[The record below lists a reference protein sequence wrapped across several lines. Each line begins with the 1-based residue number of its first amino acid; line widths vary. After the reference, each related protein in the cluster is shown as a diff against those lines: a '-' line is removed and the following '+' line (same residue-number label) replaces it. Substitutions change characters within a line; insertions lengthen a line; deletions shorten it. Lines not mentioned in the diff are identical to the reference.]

1 MPQPFVRSFCTLALL
16 LTSCAQAQP
25 AAGGGKPPDLVNPTG
40 GPAQPP
46 KVSRDA
52 SVDQVLDA
60 LDARGKGLKGFSAKV
75 SLNEE
80 DDIGLSSTRTGRVWY
95 QQAAGDNARI
105 RVSFDK
111 RENEKQVFEEKIDYV
126 LEGAWLIDRDY
137 KRKKEIKRQ
146 VLRPGEKI
154 NLLKLGEGPFP
165 LPIGQDKA
173 EVHKLFT
180 VTKEPLAEDKEL
192 ADTTHLKL
200 VPKAGTE
207 FAKKFSEID
216 VWIDPKTQFPKRID
230 TADAAK
236 AKFRTTRLD
245 DVLVNPAELGDKDFT
260 LPPVEDKEW
269 ERTVE
274 PYSDSS
280 SGRE

>member
-1 MPQPFVRSFCTLALL
+1 MLL

-25 AAGGGKPPDLVNPTG
+25 AGGGKAPDSPG
-40 GPAQPP
+40 SPAQGP
-46 KVSRDA
+46 KVSSDA
-52 SVDQVLDA
+52 SVDQVLDV
-60 LDARGKGLKGFSAKV
+60 LDARGKGLKGFSANV
-75 SLNEE
+75 SLSEE
-80 DDIGLSSTRTGRVWY
+80 DDIGLSSTRTGKVWY
-95 QQAAGDNARI
+95 QQPAGENARI

-111 RENEKQVFEEKIDYV
+111 RVSESKVFDEKIDYV

-173 EVHKLFT
+173 EVHKLFD
-180 VTKEPLAEDKEL
+180 VKKEPLAEDKEL
-192 ADTTHLKL
+192 ADTVHLKL
-200 VPKAGTE
+200 IPKPGTD
-207 FAKKFSEID
+207 FARKFSEID
-216 VWIDPKTQFPKRID
+216 VWVDPKTEFPKRID

-236 AKFRTTRLD
+236 SKFRTTRLD
-245 DVLVNPAELGDKDFT
+245 DVQVNPPSLGDKDFT
-260 LPPVEDKEW
+260 LPPVDDKEW

-274 PYSDSS
+274 PFSDSS

>member
-1 MPQPFVRSFCTLALL
+1 MSRRVSRILCTLALL
-16 LTSCAQAQP
+16 LTSCAQAEP
-25 AAGGGKPPDLVNPTG
+25 AAGGKAPDLVSPSG
-40 GPAQPP
+40 GAAQPA
-46 KVSRDA
+46 KVSPDA

-95 QQAAGDNARI
+95 QQPAGDNARI

-111 RENEKQVFEEKIDYV
+111 RENEKQAFEEKIDYV

-137 KRKKEIKRQ
+137 QRKKEIKRQ

-180 VTKEPLAEDKEL
+180 VTKEPLDGDKGL
-192 ADTTHLKL
+192 ADTVHVKL
-200 VPKAGTE
+200 VPKSGTE

-216 VWIDPKTQFPKRID
+216 VWVDPKNQFPKRID

-236 AKFRTTRLD
+236 ARFRTTRLD
-245 DVLVNPAELGDKDFT
+245 DVQINPGELGDKDFT
-260 LPPVEDKEW
+260 LPPVDDKEW

-274 PYSDSS
+274 PFSDAS

>member
-1 MPQPFVRSFCTLALL
+1 MSRPLTRMFCAFALL
-16 LTSCAQAQP
+16 LPSCAQAQP
-25 AAGGGKPPDLVNPTG
+25 KGGGKAPDPIKPVGAAPQPT
-40 GPAQPP
+40 
-46 KVSRDA
+46 KVSPDA

-60 LDARGKGLKGFSAKV
+60 LDARGKSLKGFSANV
-75 SLNEE
+75 SLSEE

-95 QQAAGDNARI
+95 QQPAGDNARI

-180 VTKEPLAEDKEL
+180 ATKEPVGEDKEL
-192 ADTTHLKL
+192 VDTVHIKL
-200 VPKAGTE
+200 VPRPGTE
-207 FAKKFSEID
+207 FAKKFSEIE
-216 VWIDPKTQFPKRID
+216 VWVDPKNHFPKRID

-236 AKFRTTRLD
+236 AKFRTTRLG
-245 DVLVNPAELGDKDFT
+245 DVLINPAEMGDKDFT
-260 LPPVEDKEW
+260 LPPVDDKEW

-274 PYSDSS
+274 PFSDAS